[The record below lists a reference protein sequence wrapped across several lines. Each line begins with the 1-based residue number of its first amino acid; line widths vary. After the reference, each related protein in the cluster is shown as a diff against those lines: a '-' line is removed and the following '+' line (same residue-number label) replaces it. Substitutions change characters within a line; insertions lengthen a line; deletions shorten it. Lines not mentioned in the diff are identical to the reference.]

1 MFRHGIVVTMLRDAN
16 GRVRGMVFF
25 AIFSSLSVCTA
36 VPLAHADDAVLA
48 PLPSPDALLNAPFFD
63 LADKPVALRSSLG
76 KVVVVVHQDRH
87 SSEQNPQLKDKLS
100 ALVAR
105 FPKELQVVAL
115 ADVGGYDF
123 WPAKGYVK
131 DALRSLDSGGGAI
144 VACDWKGTVRK
155 AYRLKTKQSVVF
167 VLGKSLELLRMTH
180 GQLSASETEQVVQQ
194 IEVALGK

>member
-1 MFRHGIVVTMLRDAN
+1 MIDRGIVVCM
-16 GRVRGMVFF
+16 F
-25 AIFSSLSVCTA
+25 AKAMGPIRQVLFWSVLSSVSAFASIPTA
-36 VPLAHADDAVLA
+36 SAQEVATT
-48 PLPSPDALLNAPFFD
+48 PLPAPDALLDAPLFD
-63 LADKPVALRSSLG
+63 LADKPVVLRNLAG

-87 SSEQNPQLKDKLS
+87 SSEQNPQFKDKLS

-131 DALRSLDSGGGAI
+131 DALKSLDSGGGAI

-155 AYRLKTKQSVVF
+155 AYRLKQKQSVVF
-167 VLGKSLELLRMTH
+167 VLGKSLELLRMTQ
-180 GQLSASETEQVVQQ
+180 GQLPQPESEKLVQQ
-194 IEVALGK
+194 IEAALGK